1 MTTRSTFKSDF
12 SEEMTP
18 LDDMVYFMEQQC
30 DPSEITRTAA
40 IVVGMAD
47 ELTGGNKSQW
57 TREVLDVA
65 IQNYHIAI
73 FEAVR
78 NSDYT
83 VRDRDRTKDMV
94 NGVLPEGIAAEDVI
108 SFMAGNDGIRTIGN
122 IDEVMDFYRLV
133 AWEDAEYSN
142 PDTALDVRGG
152 FSQFVQSLQAQ
163 KELRGAE
170 VVGEEIKQCI
180 NKYAADPKTDVL
192 RQWIESDEA
201 LKSALMDLG
210 AFAEGGREEKA
221 NLFSANVEAQTSL
234 ETKAVPERSMEDF
247 LAIVEEV
254 PKPDREFNL

>member
-1 MTTRSTFKSDF
+1 MAIRSTFESDF

-18 LDDMVYFMEQQC
+18 LDDMIYFMEQQC

-47 ELTGGNKSQW
+47 ELTGENKSQW
-57 TREVLDVA
+57 THDALNVA
-65 IQNYHIAI
+65 ICNYHIAI
-73 FEAVR
+73 YEAVR

-83 VRDRDRTKDMV
+83 AQDRDRTKDMV
-94 NGVLPEGIAAEDVI
+94 GGMLPEDVAAEDVI
-108 SFMAGNDGIRTIGN
+108 SFMVGDRGIRDIGN

-133 AWEDAEYSN
+133 AWEDTEYSN

-180 NKYAADPKTDVL
+180 DKYAADPKTDVL

-210 AFAEGGREEKA
+210 AFTEGEREEKV

-234 ETKAVPERSMEDF
+234 ETKSVPERSMEDF
-247 LAIVEEV
+247 LAVVEEV
-254 PKPDREFNL
+254 PKPDREFSL